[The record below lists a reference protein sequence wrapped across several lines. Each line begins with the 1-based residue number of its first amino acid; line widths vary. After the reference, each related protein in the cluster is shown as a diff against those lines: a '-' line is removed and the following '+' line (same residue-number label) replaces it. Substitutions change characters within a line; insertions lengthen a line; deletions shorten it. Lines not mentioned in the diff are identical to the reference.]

1 MTPVPK
7 NISGRPFWLSAL
19 ILLTVASVVGYLL
32 SRVTG
37 ISLSNLYFL
46 MGTLF
51 LLVSVF
57 PVFAE
62 VGGNAR
68 TSIKAR
74 QERKEV
80 RAAIQE
86 QQKSGRYAKGTRITF
101 LYGICGIICF
111 ILAFVTL

>member
-1 MTPVPK
+1 MTSVPNNK
-7 NISGRPFWLSAL
+7 NGRPFWLSAL
-19 ILLTVASVVGYLL
+19 ILLAAASAAGYLL
-32 SRVTG
+32 SLLTG

-46 MGTLF
+46 AGTLF
-51 LLVSVF
+51 LLIAVF

-74 QERKEV
+74 QEKKEV
-80 RAAIQE
+80 REAIQE

-101 LYGICGIICF
+101 LYGICGFICF
-111 ILAFVTL
+111 ILALVTT